1 MAGLSCD
8 RILNEPSAA
17 ALAYRIESG
26 RDDEQYM
33 MVIDFGGGTLDVS
46 LVDCFENIVEIAG
59 VSGNNRLGGKNFDA
73 LIAETFLAEN
83 HLDREE
89 LSDVD
94 LALIKREAENSKI
107 ALSGQEQVRMSC
119 KIGETVYAM
128 VLDDEVLIKSC
139 GKLLYQMK
147 EVMVRVIKDAGCQIS
162 DITDVILTGGTCK
175 NRIVRNFI
183 SELFHRDLVCG
194 RDAQVLVAK
203 GIGYYVGIKQR
214 EEGIG
219 EIVMTDVCPFS
230 LGTGVIRDNDPSL
243 IMNVL
248 IKRNSKLPK
257 SVTERYF
264 PVSASQDR
272 VEFDIYQGEHYH
284 AEDNQK
290 LGEFEIRIPQGVPMA
305 QKEIKVT
312 MAYDINGILY
322 VQAEN
327 AEGRKVDYIVDG

>member
-1 MAGLSCD
+1 MPG
-8 RILNEPSAA
+8 
-17 ALAYRIESG
+17 
-26 RDDEQYM
+26 
-33 MVIDFGGGTLDVS
+33 
-46 LVDCFENIVEIAG
+46 
-59 VSGNNRLGGKNFDA
+59 
-73 LIAETFLAEN
+73 
-83 HLDREE
+83 
-89 LSDVD
+89 
-94 LALIKREAENSKI
+94 
-107 ALSGQEQVRMSC
+107 
-119 KIGETVYAM
+119 
-128 VLDDEVLIKSC
+128 
-139 GKLLYQMK
+139 
-147 EVMVRVIKDAGCQIS
+147 
-162 DITDVILTGGTCK
+162 
-175 NRIVRNFI
+175 NFI

-194 RDAQVLVAK
+194 SDAQVLVAK

-290 LGEFEIRIPQGVPMA
+290 LGEFEIRIPQGGPMA

-327 AEGRKVDYIVDG
+327 AEGRKVDYIVDGQRGMTPAQIREMSRALLEKSYLPREAEECTYLLECAMHLYEQANDDNRNFLEECIAQLVYAKSLDGNVQSIKIVRECKKMLEAYMAADAEDPFEQGEHGETEIWG